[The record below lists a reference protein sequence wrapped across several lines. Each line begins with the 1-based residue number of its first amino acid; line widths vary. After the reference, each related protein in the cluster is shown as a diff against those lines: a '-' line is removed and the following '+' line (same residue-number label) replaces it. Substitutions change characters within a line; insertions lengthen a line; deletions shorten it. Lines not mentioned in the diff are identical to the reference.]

1 MQLLSSIPSLTFPDE
16 WEALTISTSTP
27 LRCLISVN
35 GHPALDLTLRPINGQ
50 ITLHD
55 AGSLIRDR
63 AERKIAVVKLEVIK
77 DSNRTTLITSTVI
90 PVQNHMGETAAAFTA
105 RSFLTF
111 APPVKLTH
119 RAATERLAWVGSE
132 TAVAISSVW
141 WTAHGAVEHTESIA
155 ASQKDGANVVDVS
168 PARLNPPEAGAV
180 LCHYAAAC
188 GARRQRYEIAPPNT
202 SQGGGAEIEF
212 RNDFGVADT
221 VHAFGTVERNAKPTY
236 KTARIAGRRH
246 NYETESEVTITCYF
260 TPLGTDTRQVE
271 SVTQADE
278 VVLLP
283 MRTPIMPV
291 EAEIKCTDDTTK
303 INHATVKF
311 RVEEETPSTETT
323 TTGKRY
329 KIFDDSFD
337 NSYE

>member
-1 MQLLSSIPSLTFPDE
+1 M
-16 WEALTISTSTP
+16 
-27 LRCLISVN
+27 
-35 GHPALDLTLRPINGQ
+35 
-50 ITLHD
+50 
-55 AGSLIRDR
+55 
-63 AERKIAVVKLEVIK
+63 
-77 DSNRTTLITSTVI
+77 
-90 PVQNHMGETAAAFTA
+90 
-105 RSFLTF
+105 
-111 APPVKLTH
+111 
-119 RAATERLAWVGSE
+119 
-132 TAVAISSVW
+132 
-141 WTAHGAVEHTESIA
+141 
-155 ASQKDGANVVDVS
+155 
-168 PARLNPPEAGAV
+168 
-180 LCHYAAAC
+180 
-188 GARRQRYEIAPPNT
+188 
-202 SQGGGAEIEF
+202 
-212 RNDFGVADT
+212 ADT

-311 RVEEETPSTETT
+311 RVEEESPANETT
-323 TTGKRY
+323 TAGKRY